1 MRSSTNNYAAARTAL
16 LIEDPCTYRKNC
28 QQGALPK
35 PLDGCALCHH
45 SRNEAYYLDL
55 GLVDPLPVWALDV
68 EIRVVTDLITQVEGG
83 HERTLS

>member
-16 LIEDPCTYRKNC
+16 
-28 QQGALPK
+28 
-35 PLDGCALCHH
+35 H